1 MDTRREILDAAR
13 ALYLAGGPRAVTM
26 RAIAKRV
33 GVTATALYRH
43 FESKDALLQEVID
56 EGLRLFASYLYRA
69 LEGPDARTRL
79 RLSGMAYL
87 EFGLE
92 HPAFYR
98 TIFMSDQPRG
108 ARESQTSATFQFL
121 MDRVDEC
128 IEAGILE
135 PASPEDLAITIW
147 AHTHG
152 LLSLYISTGLPMAE
166 NEFRSRYAKSLGLMI
181 KGIGA

>member
-1 MDTRREILDAAR
+1 MDTRRKILAAAR
-13 ALYLAGGPRAVTM
+13 ELYLAEGPGAVTM

-56 EGLRLFASYLYRA
+56 EGQRLFASYLYRA
-69 LEGPDARTRL
+69 LEGPDPRTRL

-98 TIFMSDQPRG
+98 TIFMSDQPKG
-108 ARESQTSATFQFL
+108 AGEPQTSATFQFL
-121 MDRVDEC
+121 RDRVGEC
-128 IEAGILE
+128 IEAGVLK
-135 PASPEDLAITIW
+135 PASPEDLALTIW

-152 LLSLYISTGLPMAE
+152 LLTLYISRGLPMNE
-166 NEFRSRYAKSLGLMI
+166 DEFRSRYAKSLGLMI